1 MTLEQRLN
9 AVFQQIGDDVQGLLA
24 QDGNLANLSTTA
36 KTSLVLAINEVLT
49 VAQQAGQTATGLIDD
64 TATTS
69 TTKVWS
75 ISKLTSELA
84 ALKSDILGGVP
95 ATAFDTI
102 KEIADYI
109 NSDQTLGTQLVDG
122 LSKRVRFD
130 AAQTLD
136 ATEQAQA
143 RDNIGAASIT
153 LVNMINTDMN
163 FFNNQTNARIDN
175 LEAALGTIDV
185 NYLSVY
191 NTAKTT

>member
-1 MTLEQRLN
+1 MTLEQRLS
-9 AVFQQIGDDVQGLLA
+9 AVFQQIGDDVQALLA

-36 KTSLVLAINEVLT
+36 KGSLVAAINEVLT

-69 TTKVWS
+69 ATKVWS
-75 ISKLTSELA
+75 ITKLTSELA

-109 NSDQTLGTQLVDG
+109 ASDATLGTQLVDG

-130 AAQTLD
+130 ATQSLTL
-136 ATEQAQA
+136 AEKSQA
-143 RDNIGAASIT
+143 RQNIDAYGSVELGNPDANLLSI
-153 LVNMINTDMN
+153 
-163 FFNNQTNARIDN
+163 
-175 LEAALGTIDV
+175 
-185 NYLSVY
+185 Y

>member
-1 MTLEQRLN
+1 MTLEQRLS
-9 AVFQQIGDDVQGLLA
+9 AVFQQIGDDVQALLA

-75 ISKLTSELA
+75 ITKLTSELA

-130 AAQTLD
+130 AAQSLTL
-136 ATEQAQA
+136 AEKLQA
-143 RDNIGAASIT
+143 RENIDAYGSVEIGDPD
-153 LVNMINTDMN
+153 TDLL
-163 FFNNQTNARIDN
+163 AI
-175 LEAALGTIDV
+175 
-185 NYLSVY
+185 Y